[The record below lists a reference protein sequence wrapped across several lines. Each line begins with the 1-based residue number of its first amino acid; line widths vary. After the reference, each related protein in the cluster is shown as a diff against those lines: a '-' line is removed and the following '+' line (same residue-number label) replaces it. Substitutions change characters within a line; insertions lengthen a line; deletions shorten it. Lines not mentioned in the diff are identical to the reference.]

1 MYATQIDPHHDFAHF
16 LYKFLR
22 FEVVMTSE
30 DYMTASVDILRGQG
44 NLNAKNRT
52 KIA

>member
-1 MYATQIDPHHDFAHF
+1 
-16 LYKFLR
+16 
-22 FEVVMTSE
+22 MTSE

-52 KIA
+52 KIV